1 MAFSVDPSHRPNGC
15 FWPVISIPK
24 GDDEAVLTDVHAV
37 DQRGD
42 QIERLERGRRLRRR
56 LRDEPQTNRALAHPA
71 GAHIHRQRVK
81 AARVLARGDHRHL
94 LDDPLIQRSVAAIA
108 WKVGSETPSFPACT
122 RGHRIRTF
130 RPPSTTPGR
139 RRPCTHHIAR
149 DLVR

>member
-56 LRDEPQTNRALAHPA
+56 LRDEPQTNRALLIP
-71 GAHIHRQRVK
+71 RVRTSTGSGSRLR
-81 AARVLARGDHRHL
+81 AYWH
-94 LDDPLIQRSVAAIA
+94 VATTGICF
-108 WKVGSETPSFPACT
+108 TT
-122 RGHRIRTF
+122 R
-130 RPPSTTPGR
+130 
-139 RRPCTHHIAR
+139 
-149 DLVR
+149 